1 MKQFHSIF
9 LLVLLSL
16 SLSSCDL
23 FRKIAGR
30 PTSADIE
37 KKRSALEMEQ
47 KAHNDRLDSLKLLQT
62 QISDSLAALD
72 SIRLQSSSIV
82 EARQLTD
89 QEKSR
94 LPYSYYVIVGAFGNP
109 ENAGRFAQQASEAG
123 YPSTLIRYRNGFT
136 AVGVCPTDRIVDAYE
151 SLKTVRQSGF
161 CPDAWILN
169 NR

>member
-72 SIRLQSSSIV
+72 SIRLQGSSIV

-123 YPSTLIRYRNGFT
+123 YPSTLIRYHNGFT

-151 SLKTVRQSGF
+151 SLKAVRQSGF

>member
-47 KAHNDRLDSLKLLQT
+47 KAHSDRLDSLKLLQT

-72 SIRLQSSSIV
+72 SIRLQGSSIV

-94 LPYSYYVIVGAFGNP
+94 LPYSY
-109 ENAGRFAQQASEAG
+109 
-123 YPSTLIRYRNGFT
+123 
-136 AVGVCPTDRIVDAYE
+136 
-151 SLKTVRQSGF
+151 
-161 CPDAWILN
+161 
-169 NR
+169 

>member
-1 MKQFHSIF
+1 MKQIHSIF
-9 LLVLLSL
+9 LLILLSL
-16 SLSSCDL
+16 SLCSCDL

-30 PTSADIE
+30 PTSDDIE

-47 KAHNDRLDSLKLLQT
+47 KAHNDRLDSLKLVQT

-72 SIRLQSSSIV
+72 SIRMQGSSIV

-109 ENAGRFAQQASEAG
+109 ENAERFAAQASDAG

-136 AVGVCPTDRIVDAYE
+136 AVGVCPSDRIVDAYE
-151 SLKTVRQSGF
+151 SLKSVRESGF

>member
-72 SIRLQSSSIV
+72 SIRLQGSSIV

-151 SLKTVRQSGF
+151 SLKTVRLSGF

>member
-72 SIRLQSSSIV
+72 SIRLQGSSVV

-161 CPDAWILN
+161 CPDAWILI

>member
-30 PTSADIE
+30 PTAADIE

-72 SIRLQSSSIV
+72 SIRLQGSSIV

-123 YPSTLIRYRNGFT
+123 YPSTLTRYRNGFT
-136 AVGVCPTDRIVDAYE
+136 AVGVCPTDRIVDASE
-151 SLKTVRQSGF
+151 SLKAVRQSGL

>member
-47 KAHNDRLDSLKLLQT
+47 KAHHDRLDSLKLLQT

-72 SIRLQSSSIV
+72 SIRLQGSSIV

-94 LPYSYYVIVGAFGNP
+94 LPYSYYVIVGDFGNP

>member
-72 SIRLQSSSIV
+72 SIRLQGSSIV

-151 SLKTVRQSGF
+151 SLKSVRQSGL
-161 CPDAWILN
+161 CPDAWTLN

>member
-72 SIRLQSSSIV
+72 SIRLQGSSIV

-151 SLKTVRQSGF
+151 SLKDVRQSGF

>member
-47 KAHNDRLDSLKLLQT
+47 KAHNDRLDSLKLLQA

-72 SIRLQSSSIV
+72 SIRLQGSSIV

-151 SLKTVRQSGF
+151 SLKAVRQSGF

>member
-72 SIRLQSSSIV
+72 SIRLQGSSIV

-94 LPYSYYVIVGAFGNP
+94 LPYSYYVIVGALEIPRMQGVSP
-109 ENAGRFAQQASEAG
+109 SRLQKLAILPLSSATATASPPWASVPLTG
-123 YPSTLIRYRNGFT
+123 
-136 AVGVCPTDRIVDAYE
+136 
-151 SLKTVRQSGF
+151 
-161 CPDAWILN
+161 
-169 NR
+169 

>member
-62 QISDSLAALD
+62 QISDSLAALH
-72 SIRLQSSSIV
+72 SIRLQGSSVV

-94 LPYSYYVIVGAFGNP
+94 LPYCYYVIVGAFGNP

>member
-72 SIRLQSSSIV
+72 SIRLQGSSIV

-94 LPYSYYVIVGAFGNP
+94 LPYSYNVIVGAFGNP

>member
-72 SIRLQSSSIV
+72 SIRLQGSSIV

-94 LPYSYYVIVGAFGNP
+94 MPYSYYVIVGAFGNP

>member
-37 KKRSALEMEQ
+37 KKSSALEMEQ

-72 SIRLQSSSIV
+72 SIRLQGSSIV

>member
-72 SIRLQSSSIV
+72 SIRLQGSSIV

-136 AVGVCPTDRIVDAYE
+136 AVGVCPTDRRVDAYE
-151 SLKTVRQSGF
+151 SLKAVRQSGF

>member
-72 SIRLQSSSIV
+72 SIRLQGSSIV

-161 CPDAWILN
+161 CPDA
-169 NR
+169 

>member
-72 SIRLQSSSIV
+72 SIRLQGSSIV

>member
-72 SIRLQSSSIV
+72 SIRLQGSSIV

-161 CPDAWILN
+161 FPDAWILN